1 MLRSIVTSDLRVI
14 SSIHLTEKTMKPGT
28 KLKSA
33 VCDTEVMVIR
43 GTDLIAECGGAPMA
57 AERPAE
63 RGTLDPAFAQGT
75 KIGKRYVD
83 AAGSCE
89 LLCVKAGQG
98 SLSIG
103 GVALKVKDA
112 KPLPSS
118 D

>member
-1 MLRSIVTSDLRVI
+1 
-14 SSIHLTEKTMKPGT
+14 MKPGT
-28 KLKSA
+28 KLKST

-43 GTDLIAECGGAPMA
+43 GSDAVAECGGSPML
-57 AERPAE
+57 ETRPTE
-63 RGTLDPAFAQGT
+63 RGAINPAFAQGT

-98 SLSIG
+98 SLAIA
-103 GVALKVKDA
+103 GVALLIKDA